1 MYKYLLAS
9 FCFLLLSCSSTTN
22 PIELI
27 IKKREPQLKPIYKNK
42 ENHNL
47 QILYTKVVRDSLGMP
62 SFIQYDYQADNNV
75 YFYPASTM
83 KLPIVALTLQKI
95 NELRNTGINITV
107 ESKILLLSADQ
118 ITTETTFK
126 DLISKVFLVSD
137 NSASNILINFLGY
150 NYFNQ
155 QMREKGLN
163 TIVLNH
169 KFNPDPYV
177 KTDWKI
183 YTLDRDLISKDE
195 TQEIIEHNN
204 LDNLL
209 QGKFQILNGEKVATP
224 FNFKTKNKAS
234 LRDLDGVMKRIIYPD
249 LFQEQ
254 DRINL
259 SDQDYNFLRYWMS
272 RFTFEDIGIEY
283 QKDSKYFDSYNK
295 FFIYGDST
303 NAIDRKIRIY
313 NKVGIAYGALTD
325 ISYIRDYQKKIE
337 FFLSAT
343 IYVNQNQ
350 IVNDNIYEYDDVGI
364 PFLAELARQVY
375 KLEDQYKL
383 ILKLLIA
390 T

>member
-1 MYKYLLAS
+1 MPMYKYLLAS

-27 IKKREPQLKPIYKNK
+27 IKKREPQLKPVYKNK

-47 QILYTKVVRDSLGMP
+47 QILYTKVERDSLGMP
-62 SFIQYDYQADNNV
+62 SFIEYDYKIDSNQ

-107 ESKILLLSADQ
+107 ESKILLLNADQ

-126 DLISKVFLVSD
+126 DLIAKVFLVSD

-150 NYFNQ
+150 NYFNK

-209 QGKFQILNGEKVATP
+209 QGKFQILNGEEVAAP
-224 FNFKTKNKAS
+224 FNFKTKNRAS

-272 RFTFEDIGIEY
+272 RFTFEDIGTEY

-303 NAIDRKIRIY
+303 NAVDRKIRIY
-313 NKVGIAYGALTD
+313 NKVGVAYGVLTD
-325 ISYIRDYQKKIE
+325 ISYIRDYQKNIE

-350 IVNDNIYEYDDVGI
+350 IVNDNIYEYDDLGI

-375 KLEDQYKL
+375 KLEEQY
-383 ILKLLIA
+383 
-390 T
+390 

>member
-1 MYKYLLAS
+1 MRGFFNFMLMYKYLLAS

-195 TQEIIEHNN
+195 TQETIEHNN

-224 FNFKTKNKAS
+224 FNFKTKNRAS

-249 LFQEQ
+249 LVQEQ

-283 QKDSKYFDSYNK
+283 QKDSQYFDSYNK

-303 NAIDRKIRIY
+303 NTIDRKIRIY
-313 NKVGIAYGALTD
+313 NKVGVAYGALTD

-375 KLEDQYKL
+375 KLEEQY
-383 ILKLLIA
+383 
-390 T
+390 

>member
-1 MYKYLLAS
+1 MRGFFNFMLMYKYLLAS

-313 NKVGIAYGALTD
+313 NKVGVAYGALTD
-325 ISYIRDYQKKIE
+325 ISYIRDYQKNIE

-375 KLEDQYKL
+375 KLEEQY
-383 ILKLLIA
+383 
-390 T
+390 

>member
-1 MYKYLLAS
+1 MRGFFNFMLMYKYLLAS

-155 QMREKGLN
+155 QMKEKGLN

-195 TQEIIEHNN
+195 TQETIEHNN

-303 NAIDRKIRIY
+303 NTIDRKIRIY
-313 NKVGIAYGALTD
+313 NKVGVAYGALTD
-325 ISYIRDYQKKIE
+325 ISYIRDYQKNIE

-375 KLEDQYKL
+375 KLEEQY
-383 ILKLLIA
+383 
-390 T
+390 

>member
-1 MYKYLLAS
+1 MRGFFNFMLMYKYLLAS

-27 IKKREPQLKPIYKNK
+27 IKKREPQLKPVYKNK

-62 SFIQYDYQADNNV
+62 SFIEYDYKIDSNQ

-283 QKDSKYFDSYNK
+283 QKDSQYFDSYNK

-303 NAIDRKIRIY
+303 NAVDRKIRIY
-313 NKVGIAYGALTD
+313 NKVGVAYGALTD
-325 ISYIRDYQKKIE
+325 ISYIRDYQKNIE

-350 IVNDNIYEYDDVGI
+350 IVNDNIYEYDDLGI

-375 KLEDQYKL
+375 KLEEQY
-383 ILKLLIA
+383 
-390 T
+390 

>member
-1 MYKYLLAS
+1 MLMYKYLLAS

-27 IKKREPQLKPIYKNK
+27 IKKREPQLKPVYKNK

-62 SFIQYDYQADNNV
+62 SFIEYDYKIDSNQ

-107 ESKILLLSADQ
+107 ESKILLLNADQ

-126 DLISKVFLVSD
+126 DLIAKVFLVSD

-150 NYFNQ
+150 NYFNK

-209 QGKFQILNGEKVATP
+209 QGKFQILNGEEVATP
-224 FNFKTKNKAS
+224 FNFKTKNRAS

-303 NAIDRKIRIY
+303 NTMDRKIRIY
-313 NKVGIAYGALTD
+313 NKVGVAYGALTD
-325 ISYIRDYQKKIE
+325 ISYIRDYQKNIE

-350 IVNDNIYEYDDVGI
+350 IVNDNIYEYDDLGI

-375 KLEDQYKL
+375 KLEEQY
-383 ILKLLIA
+383 
-390 T
+390 

>member
-1 MYKYLLAS
+1 MRGFFNFMLMYKYLLAS

-27 IKKREPQLKPIYKNK
+27 IKKREPQLKLIYKNK

-62 SFIQYDYQADNNV
+62 SFVQYDYKLDSNQ

-107 ESKILLLSADQ
+107 ESKILLLNTDQ

-126 DLISKVFLVSD
+126 DLIAKVFLVSD

-195 TQEIIEHNN
+195 VQEVIEHNSLGN
-204 LDNLL
+204 LR
-209 QGKFQILNGEKVATP
+209 QGKSQILNGEEVATP
-224 FNFKTKNKAS
+224 FNFKTKNRAS

-283 QKDSKYFDSYNK
+283 QKDSKYYDSYNK

-303 NAIDRKIRIY
+303 NAVDRKIRIY
-313 NKVGIAYGALTD
+313 NKVGVAYGALTD
-325 ISYIRDYQKKIE
+325 ISYIRDYQKNIE

-350 IVNDNIYEYDDVGI
+350 IVNDNIYEYDDLGI

-375 KLEDQYKL
+375 KLEEQY
-383 ILKLLIA
+383 
-390 T
+390 

>member
-1 MYKYLLAS
+1 MLMYKYFLVLFS
-9 FCFLLLSCSSTTN
+9 LLLLSCNSTNN

-27 IKKREPQLKPIYKNK
+27 IKKREPQLKSVYKNK

-47 QILYTKVVRDSLGMP
+47 QILYTKVVRDSSGAP
-62 SFIQYDYQADNNV
+62 TFIENDYQVDNNF

-95 NELRNTGINITV
+95 NELRNTGLNISV
-107 ESKILLLSADQ
+107 ENKILLVNEDET
-118 ITTETTFK
+118 IRETTFK
-126 DLISKVFLVSD
+126 DLIAQVFLVSD

-155 QMREKGLN
+155 EMRGKGLN

-177 KTDWKI
+177 KNDWTI
-183 YTLDRDLISKDE
+183 YTFEGNLISKDE
-195 TQEIIEHNN
+195 AQEVIEHNS
-204 LDNLL
+204 LDNLR
-209 QGKFQILNGEKVATP
+209 QGKSQILNGEKVDSP
-224 FNFKTKNKAS
+224 FNFKTKNRAS
-234 LRDLDGVMKRIIYPD
+234 LRDLDGVMKRIIYPE
-249 LFQEQ
+249 LFEEK

-259 SDQDYNFLRYWMS
+259 TDQDYNFLRYWMS
-272 RFTFEDIGIEY
+272 RFTFEDVGLEY

-303 NAIDRKIRIY
+303 NTIDRKIRIY
-313 NKVGIAYGALTD
+313 NKVGIAYRKLTD
-325 ISYIRDYQKKIE
+325 IINIKDYQKDIE

-375 KLEDQYKL
+375 KLEDE
-383 ILKLLIA
+383 
-390 T
+390 

>member
-1 MYKYLLAS
+1 MRGFFNFMLMYKYLLAS

-107 ESKILLLSADQ
+107 ESKILLLNADQ

-126 DLISKVFLVSD
+126 DLIAKVFLVSD

-150 NYFNQ
+150 NYFNK

-209 QGKFQILNGEKVATP
+209 QGKFQILNGEEVATP
-224 FNFKTKNKAS
+224 FNFKTKNRAS

-283 QKDSKYFDSYNK
+283 QKDSQYFDSYNK

-303 NAIDRKIRIY
+303 NTIDRKIRIY
-313 NKVGIAYGALTD
+313 NKVGVAYGALTD
-325 ISYIRDYQKKIE
+325 ISYIRDYQKNIE

-375 KLEDQYKL
+375 KLEEQY
-383 ILKLLIA
+383 
-390 T
+390 

>member
-1 MYKYLLAS
+1 MLMYKYLLAS

-62 SFIQYDYQADNNV
+62 SFIEYDYKIDSNQ

-209 QGKFQILNGEKVATP
+209 QGKFQILNGEEVATP
-224 FNFKTKNKAS
+224 FNFKTKNRAS

-303 NAIDRKIRIY
+303 NAVDRKIRIY
-313 NKVGIAYGALTD
+313 NKVGVAYGALTD
-325 ISYIRDYQKKIE
+325 ISYIRDYQKNIE

-375 KLEDQYKL
+375 KLEEQY
-383 ILKLLIA
+383 
-390 T
+390 

>member
-27 IKKREPQLKPIYKNK
+27 IKKREPQLKPVYKNK

-62 SFIQYDYQADNNV
+62 SFIEYDYKIDSNQ

-126 DLISKVFLVSD
+126 DLIAKVFLVSD

-209 QGKFQILNGEKVATP
+209 QGKFQILNGEEVATP
-224 FNFKTKNKAS
+224 FNFKTKNRAS

-303 NAIDRKIRIY
+303 NAVDRKIRIY
-313 NKVGIAYGALTD
+313 NKVGVAYGALTD
-325 ISYIRDYQKKIE
+325 ISYIRDYQKNIE

-350 IVNDNIYEYDDVGI
+350 IVNDNIYEYDDLGI

-375 KLEDQYKL
+375 KLEEQY
-383 ILKLLIA
+383 
-390 T
+390 

>member
-1 MYKYLLAS
+1 MRGFFNFMLMYKYLLAS

-155 QMREKGLN
+155 QMKEKGLN

-303 NAIDRKIRIY
+303 NTIDRKIRIY
-313 NKVGIAYGALTD
+313 NKVGVAYGALTD
-325 ISYIRDYQKKIE
+325 ISYIRDYQKNIE

-375 KLEDQYKL
+375 KLEEQY
-383 ILKLLIA
+383 
-390 T
+390 

>member
-1 MYKYLLAS
+1 MRGFFNFMLMYKYLLAS

-27 IKKREPQLKPIYKNK
+27 IKKREPQLKQIYKNK

-195 TQEIIEHNN
+195 VQEVIEHNS
-204 LDNLL
+204 LDNLR
-209 QGKFQILNGEKVATP
+209 QGKSQILNGEEVATP
-224 FNFKTKNKAS
+224 FNFKTKNRAS

-283 QKDSKYFDSYNK
+283 QKDSQYFDSYNK

-303 NAIDRKIRIY
+303 NTIDRKIRIY
-313 NKVGIAYGALTD
+313 NKVGVAYGALTD

-375 KLEDQYKL
+375 KLEEQY
-383 ILKLLIA
+383 
-390 T
+390 

>member
-1 MYKYLLAS
+1 MRGFFNFMLMYKYLLAS

-27 IKKREPQLKPIYKNK
+27 IKKREPQLKPVYKNK

-283 QKDSKYFDSYNK
+283 QKDSQYFDSYNK

-303 NAIDRKIRIY
+303 NTIDRKIRIY
-313 NKVGIAYGALTD
+313 NKVGVAYGALTD

-375 KLEDQYKL
+375 KLEEQY
-383 ILKLLIA
+383 
-390 T
+390 

>member
-1 MYKYLLAS
+1 MRGFFNFMLMYKYLLAS

-27 IKKREPQLKPIYKNK
+27 IKKREPQLKPVYKNK

-62 SFIQYDYQADNNV
+62 SFIEYDYKIDSNQ

-303 NAIDRKIRIY
+303 NTIDRKIRIY
-313 NKVGIAYGALTD
+313 NKVGVAYGALTD

-375 KLEDQYKL
+375 KLEEQY
-383 ILKLLIA
+383 
-390 T
+390 

>member
-1 MYKYLLAS
+1 MRGFFNFMLMYKYLLAS

-195 TQEIIEHNN
+195 TQETIEHNN

-283 QKDSKYFDSYNK
+283 QKDSQYFDSYNK

-303 NAIDRKIRIY
+303 NTIDRKIRIY
-313 NKVGIAYGALTD
+313 NKVGVAYGALTD
-325 ISYIRDYQKKIE
+325 ISYIRDYQKNIE

-375 KLEDQYKL
+375 KLEEQY
-383 ILKLLIA
+383 
-390 T
+390 

>member
-1 MYKYLLAS
+1 MLMYKYLLAS

-27 IKKREPQLKPIYKNK
+27 IKKREPQLKPVYKNK

-62 SFIQYDYQADNNV
+62 SFIEYDYKIDSNQ

-150 NYFNQ
+150 NYFNK

-283 QKDSKYFDSYNK
+283 QKDSQYFDSYNK

-303 NAIDRKIRIY
+303 NTIDRKIRIY
-313 NKVGIAYGALTD
+313 NKVGVAYGALTD
-325 ISYIRDYQKKIE
+325 ISYIRDYQKNIE

-350 IVNDNIYEYDDVGI
+350 IVNDNIYEYDDLGI

-375 KLEDQYKL
+375 KLDEQY
-383 ILKLLIA
+383 
-390 T
+390 

>member
-1 MYKYLLAS
+1 MLMYKYLLAS

-27 IKKREPQLKPIYKNK
+27 IKKREPQLKPVYKNK

-62 SFIQYDYQADNNV
+62 SFIEYDYKIDSNQ

-183 YTLDRDLISKDE
+183 YTLDRDLISIDE

-209 QGKFQILNGEKVATP
+209 QGKFQILNGEEVATP
-224 FNFKTKNKAS
+224 FNFKTKNRAS

-249 LFQEQ
+249 LVQEQ
-254 DRINL
+254 YRINL

-303 NAIDRKIRIY
+303 NAVDRKIRIY
-313 NKVGIAYGALTD
+313 NKVGVAYGALTD
-325 ISYIRDYQKKIE
+325 ISYIRDYQKNIE

-350 IVNDNIYEYDDVGI
+350 IVNDNIYEYDDLGI

-375 KLEDQYKL
+375 KLEEQY
-383 ILKLLIA
+383 
-390 T
+390 

>member
-1 MYKYLLAS
+1 MLMDKYFLALFS
-9 FCFLLLSCSSTTN
+9 LLLLSCNSTNN

-27 IKKREPQLKPIYKNK
+27 IKKREPKLKSIYKNK

-47 QILYTKVVRDSLGMP
+47 QILYTKVVRDSSGAP
-62 SFIQYDYQADNNV
+62 TFIEYDYKVDNNF

-95 NELRNTGINITV
+95 NELRNTGLNISV
-107 ESKILLLSADQ
+107 ENKILLVNEDQ
-118 ITTETTFK
+118 KIKETTFK
-126 DLISKVFLVSD
+126 DLIAKVFLVSD

-155 QMREKGLN
+155 EMRGKGLN

-177 KTDWKI
+177 KTDWTI
-183 YTLDRDLISKDE
+183 YTLEGNLISKDE
-195 TQEIIEHNN
+195 AQEVIEHNS
-204 LDNLL
+204 LDNLR
-209 QGKFQILNGEKVATP
+209 QGKSQILNDEKVDSP
-224 FNFKTKNKAS
+224 FNFKTKNRAS
-234 LRDLDGVMKRIIYPD
+234 LRDLDGVMKRIIYPE
-249 LFQEQ
+249 LFEEK

-259 SDQDYNFLRYWMS
+259 TDQDYNFLRYWMS

-303 NAIDRKIRIY
+303 NKIDRQIRVY
-313 NKVGIAYGALTD
+313 NKVGVAYGALTD
-325 ISYIRDYQKKIE
+325 ISYIRDYQKDIE

-375 KLEDQYKL
+375 KLEDE
-383 ILKLLIA
+383 
-390 T
+390 

>member
-1 MYKYLLAS
+1 MRGFFNFILMYKYLLAS

-209 QGKFQILNGEKVATP
+209 QGKFQILNGEEVATP
-224 FNFKTKNKAS
+224 FNFKTKNRAS

-249 LFQEQ
+249 LFQEK

-303 NAIDRKIRIY
+303 NAVDRKIRIY
-313 NKVGIAYGALTD
+313 NKVGVAYGALTD

-375 KLEDQYKL
+375 KLEEQY
-383 ILKLLIA
+383 
-390 T
+390 

>member
-1 MYKYLLAS
+1 MRGFFNFMLMYKYLLAS

-177 KTDWKI
+177 KNDWKI

-303 NAIDRKIRIY
+303 NAVDRKIRIY
-313 NKVGIAYGALTD
+313 NKVGVAYGALTD

-375 KLEDQYKL
+375 KLEEQY
-383 ILKLLIA
+383 
-390 T
+390 

>member
-1 MYKYLLAS
+1 MLMYKYLLAS

-107 ESKILLLSADQ
+107 ESKILLLNAHQ

-126 DLISKVFLVSD
+126 DLIAKVFLVSD

-303 NAIDRKIRIY
+303 NAVDRKIRIY
-313 NKVGIAYGALTD
+313 NKVGVAYGALTD
-325 ISYIRDYQKKIE
+325 ISYIRDYQKNIE

-350 IVNDNIYEYDDVGI
+350 IVNDNIYEYDDLGI

-375 KLEDQYKL
+375 KLEEQY
-383 ILKLLIA
+383 
-390 T
+390 

>member
-1 MYKYLLAS
+1 MRGFFNFMLMYKYLLAS

-62 SFIQYDYQADNNV
+62 SFIQHDYQADNNV

-283 QKDSKYFDSYNK
+283 QKDSQYFDSYNK

-303 NAIDRKIRIY
+303 NTIDRKIRIY
-313 NKVGIAYGALTD
+313 NKVGVAYGALTD

-375 KLEDQYKL
+375 KLEEQY
-383 ILKLLIA
+383 
-390 T
+390 

>member
-1 MYKYLLAS
+1 MLMYKYLLAS

-27 IKKREPQLKPIYKNK
+27 IKKREPQLKPVYKNK

-62 SFIQYDYQADNNV
+62 SFIEYDYKIDSNH

-107 ESKILLLSADQ
+107 ESRILLLNADQ

-126 DLISKVFLVSD
+126 DLIAKVFLVSD

-150 NYFNQ
+150 NYFNK

-209 QGKFQILNGEKVATP
+209 QGKFQILNGEEVATP
-224 FNFKTKNKAS
+224 FNFKTKNRAS

-283 QKDSKYFDSYNK
+283 QKESKYFDSYNK

-313 NKVGIAYGALTD
+313 NKVGVAYGALTD
-325 ISYIRDYQKKIE
+325 ISYIRDYQKNIE

-343 IYVNQNQ
+343 IYVNQNK
-350 IVNDNIYEYDDVGI
+350 IVNDNIYEYDDLGI

-375 KLEDQYKL
+375 KLEEQD
-383 ILKLLIA
+383 
-390 T
+390 

>member
-1 MYKYLLAS
+1 MRGFFNFMLMYKYLLAS

-177 KTDWKI
+177 KNDWKI

-283 QKDSKYFDSYNK
+283 QKDSQYFDSYNK

-303 NAIDRKIRIY
+303 NTIDRKIRIY
-313 NKVGIAYGALTD
+313 NKVGVAYGALTD

-375 KLEDQYKL
+375 KLEEQY
-383 ILKLLIA
+383 
-390 T
+390 

>member
-1 MYKYLLAS
+1 MRGFFNFMLMYKYLLAS

-107 ESKILLLSADQ
+107 ESKILLLNADQ

-283 QKDSKYFDSYNK
+283 QKDSQYFDSYNK

-303 NAIDRKIRIY
+303 NTIDRKIRIY
-313 NKVGIAYGALTD
+313 NKVGVAYGALTD

-375 KLEDQYKL
+375 KLEEQY
-383 ILKLLIA
+383 
-390 T
+390 

>member
-1 MYKYLLAS
+1 MLMYKYLLAS

-27 IKKREPQLKPIYKNK
+27 IKKREPQLKPVYKNK

-62 SFIQYDYQADNNV
+62 SFIEYDYKIDSNQ

-303 NAIDRKIRIY
+303 NAVDRKIRIY
-313 NKVGIAYGALTD
+313 NKVGVAYGALTD
-325 ISYIRDYQKKIE
+325 ISYIRDYQKNIE

-375 KLEDQYKL
+375 KLEEQY
-383 ILKLLIA
+383 
-390 T
+390 

>member
-1 MYKYLLAS
+1 MRGFFNFMLMYKYLLAS

-95 NELRNTGINITV
+95 NELRNAGINITV
-107 ESKILLLSADQ
+107 ESKILLLNADQ

-209 QGKFQILNGEKVATP
+209 QGKFQILNGEEVATP
-224 FNFKTKNKAS
+224 FNFKTKNRAS

-272 RFTFEDIGIEY
+272 RFTFEDIGIQY
-283 QKDSKYFDSYNK
+283 QKDSQYFDSYNK
-295 FFIYGDST
+295 FFIYGDSS

-313 NKVGIAYGALTD
+313 NKVGEAYGALTD
-325 ISYIRDYQKKIE
+325 VSYIRDYQKNIE

-375 KLEDQYKL
+375 KLEEQY
-383 ILKLLIA
+383 
-390 T
+390 

>member
-1 MYKYLLAS
+1 MRGFFNFMLMYKYLLAS

-27 IKKREPQLKPIYKNK
+27 IKKRELQLKPIYKNK

-62 SFIQYDYQADNNV
+62 SFIQHDYQADNNV

-150 NYFNQ
+150 NYFNK

-283 QKDSKYFDSYNK
+283 QKDSQYFDSYNK

-303 NAIDRKIRIY
+303 NTIDRKIRIY
-313 NKVGIAYGALTD
+313 NKVGVAYGALTD

-375 KLEDQYKL
+375 KLEEQY
-383 ILKLLIA
+383 
-390 T
+390 

>member
-1 MYKYLLAS
+1 MRGFFNFMLMYKYLLAS

-183 YTLDRDLISKDE
+183 YTLDRDLISIDE

-283 QKDSKYFDSYNK
+283 QKDSQYFDSYNK

-303 NAIDRKIRIY
+303 NTIDRKIRIY
-313 NKVGIAYGALTD
+313 NKVGVAYGALTD

-375 KLEDQYKL
+375 KLEEQY
-383 ILKLLIA
+383 
-390 T
+390 

>member
-1 MYKYLLAS
+1 MRGFFNFMLMYKYLLAS

-303 NAIDRKIRIY
+303 NTIDRKIRIY
-313 NKVGIAYGALTD
+313 NKVGVAYGSLTD

-375 KLEDQYKL
+375 KLEEQY
-383 ILKLLIA
+383 
-390 T
+390 

>member
-1 MYKYLLAS
+1 MRGFFNFILMYKYLLAS

-126 DLISKVFLVSD
+126 DLIAKVFLVSD

-283 QKDSKYFDSYNK
+283 QKDSQYFDSYNK

-303 NAIDRKIRIY
+303 NTIDRKIRIY
-313 NKVGIAYGALTD
+313 NKVGVAYGALTD

-375 KLEDQYKL
+375 KLEEQY
-383 ILKLLIA
+383 
-390 T
+390 

>member
-1 MYKYLLAS
+1 MRGFFNFMLMYKYLLAS

-224 FNFKTKNKAS
+224 FNFKTKNRAS

-249 LFQEQ
+249 LFQEE

-283 QKDSKYFDSYNK
+283 QKDSQYFDSYNK

-303 NAIDRKIRIY
+303 NTIDRKIRIY
-313 NKVGIAYGALTD
+313 NKVGVAYGALTD

-375 KLEDQYKL
+375 KLEEQY
-383 ILKLLIA
+383 
-390 T
+390 

>member
-1 MYKYLLAS
+1 MRGFFNFMLMYKYLLAS

-283 QKDSKYFDSYNK
+283 QNDSKYFDSYNK
-295 FFIYGDST
+295 FFIYGDSS

-313 NKVGIAYGALTD
+313 NKVGVAYGALTD
-325 ISYIRDYQKKIE
+325 ISYIRDYQKNIE

-375 KLEDQYKL
+375 KLEEQY
-383 ILKLLIA
+383 
-390 T
+390 

>member
-1 MYKYLLAS
+1 MRGFFNFMLMYKYLLAS

-150 NYFNQ
+150 NYFNK

-183 YTLDRDLISKDE
+183 YTLDRDLISIDE

-283 QKDSKYFDSYNK
+283 QKDSQYFDSYNK

-303 NAIDRKIRIY
+303 NTIDRKIRIY
-313 NKVGIAYGALTD
+313 NKVGVAYGALTD

-375 KLEDQYKL
+375 KLEEQY
-383 ILKLLIA
+383 
-390 T
+390 

>member
-1 MYKYLLAS
+1 MLMYKYFLVLFS
-9 FCFLLLSCSSTTN
+9 LLLLSCNSTNN

-27 IKKREPQLKPIYKNK
+27 IKKREPQLKSVYKNK

-47 QILYTKVVRDSLGMP
+47 QILYTKIVRDSSGAP
-62 SFIQYDYQADNNV
+62 TFIENDYQVDNNF

-95 NELRNTGINITV
+95 NELRNTGLNISV
-107 ESKILLLSADQ
+107 ENKILLVNEEET
-118 ITTETTFK
+118 IKETTFK
-126 DLISKVFLVSD
+126 DLIAQVFLVSD

-155 QMREKGLN
+155 EMRGKGLN

-177 KTDWKI
+177 KTDWTI
-183 YTLDRDLISKDE
+183 YTLEGNLISKDE
-195 TQEIIEHNN
+195 AQEVIEHNS
-204 LDNLL
+204 LDNLR
-209 QGKFQILNGEKVATP
+209 QGKSQILNGEKVDSP
-224 FNFKTKNKAS
+224 FNFKTKNRAS
-234 LRDLDGVMKRIIYPD
+234 LRDLDGVMKRIIYPE
-249 LFQEQ
+249 LFEEK

-259 SDQDYNFLRYWMS
+259 TDQDYNFLRYWMS

-303 NAIDRKIRIY
+303 NKIDRQIRVY
-313 NKVGIAYGALTD
+313 NKVGVAYGALTD
-325 ISYIRDYQKKIE
+325 ISYIRDYQKDIE

-375 KLEDQYKL
+375 KLEDE
-383 ILKLLIA
+383 
-390 T
+390 